1 MHGNFCFTVHGIG
14 HEGEPLKPSHV
25 LLALLAFAGA
35 GLWGQPASADDR
47 GKDIFGFVEW
57 VAISEHGFNVKA
69 RLDTGARTSSLDAR
83 NIRRFRRGD
92 TRYVR
97 FDVENPDTGE
107 LITLERELVRIVR
120 IRRHDGPP
128 VERPVVKMWICIG
141 DLMQKVEVNLT
152 SRTDFL
158 YPMLIGRTAMRG
170 KIIVDPEL
178 SLTVQPHCDLA
189 EFDE

>member
-1 MHGNFCFTVHGIG
+1 MQGSFCFTAHGTD
-14 HEGEPLKPSHV
+14 HEGE
-25 LLALLAFAGA
+25 LLRPRHTLLLLLAFAGA
-35 GLWGQPASADDR
+35 GLWGQPISADER
-47 GKDIFGFVEW
+47 AKEIFGFVEW

-92 TRYVR
+92 SRYVR

-107 LITLERELVRIVR
+107 LITLERELVRVVR
-120 IRRHDGPP
+120 IRRHEGPS

-152 SRTDFL
+152 ARTDFL

-178 SLTVQPHCDLA
+178 SLTVQPSCDLA

>member
-1 MHGNFCFTVHGIG
+1 MCSRAHANHQDGARVTRG
-14 HEGEPLKPSHV
+14 HFLAF
-25 LLALLAFAGA
+25 LLALALVGAGA
-35 GLWGQPASADDR
+35 APASADDR
-47 GKDIFGFVEW
+47 GKNIFGFVEW

-107 LITLERELVRIVR
+107 LLTLERELVRIVR

-128 VERPVVKMWICIG
+128 VERPVVKMWVCIG
-141 DLMQKVEVNLT
+141 DLMQRVEVNLT
-152 SRTDFL
+152 ARTDFL
-158 YPMLIGRTAMRG
+158 YPLLIGRSAMRG
-170 KIIVDPEL
+170 KIIVDPDL
-178 SLTVQPHCDLA
+178 SLTVRPDCDLA
-189 EFDE
+189 EFDK